1 MPHVPK
7 ALEYGLIVFSIVM
20 FAASIVAIPIVVRRL
35 PPDHFVRP
43 PPEHSFARK
52 LVMNAIG
59 ALLMALGVAML
70 VLPGQGI
77 IAILFGMSM
86 MDLPVKHRVL
96 RRLLCQKNIQEAVQ
110 RLRSKAGKPPLVIP
124 EHPVTA

>member
-20 FAASIVAIPIVVRRL
+20 FAASVVAIPVVIRRL

-43 PPEHSFARK
+43 PPAHSLRRK
-52 LVMNAIG
+52 VLMNAGG
-59 ALLMALGVAML
+59 ALLIALGIAML

-86 MDLPVKHRVL
+86 MDLRVKHRVL
-96 RRLLCQKNIQEAVQ
+96 RRLLCQEKIQEAVQ
-110 RLRSKAGKPPLVIP
+110 QLRSKAGKPPLVIP
-124 EHPVTA
+124 PHPVTA

>member
-1 MPHVPK
+1 VPK

-20 FAASIVAIPIVVRRL
+20 FAASVVTIPVVVRRL

-43 PPEHSFARK
+43 PPVHSLRRK
-52 LVMNAIG
+52 ILMNVCGAVLIAIG
-59 ALLMALGVAML
+59 IAML

-86 MDLPVKHRVL
+86 MDLRVKHRVL
-96 RRLLCQKNIQEAVQ
+96 RRLLTQPKIQEAVQ
-110 RLRSKAGKPPLVIP
+110 QLRSKAGKQPLVIP
-124 EHPVTA
+124 DEPVTA